1 MASKVYQ
8 EPDTWPNMS
17 QVLLDAVPSS
27 VLLIGR
33 DLRILLANRNFLEK
47 SRRSEEDTLNRPLHE
62 VLPPSILD
70 NLDLTHR
77 IQHVLRWNEPTAG
90 ERMTYRPHGGL
101 VRTYYYRIVPFAR
114 RQPADSALLLMDDV
128 TEQARLSQDI
138 RRMERHL
145 AVVVESIS
153 DILLSTDPE
162 GRILS
167 WNRSA
172 ETASGYRSSEVAQRL
187 FHELL
192 LSEHRADLKQVLSQL
207 NHGTPSLNA
216 QWNLV
221 TKAGAPVLISWTCS
235 PMLGDAGNTIGM
247 VATGRDLT
255 ESRKLERQLLQ
266 AHKLAVLGLMAGGIA
281 HEIRNPLAIVFSAA
295 QFLAAENVETEFRRE
310 CAEKVRTGIQRCSA
324 IIEHLLKSAR
334 PSEQRGYT
342 PLDLTLTLEDTLQL
356 IANQAK
362 IQNVQVTRRFGETPL
377 PVYGDARL
385 LQQVFEN
392 LLLNAL
398 QAMPTGGSLEV
409 AAQMDAKTVAVRI
422 ADTGCGFAPADLG
435 GVFDLFLM
443 KTTGDQGTGLGLP
456 LCYSIIKQHSG
467 SIEVASTKGKG
478 TVFTVRLPVPPPS
491 P

>member
-47 SRRSEEDTLNRPLHE
+47 SRHSEEDTLNRPLHE

-172 ETASGYRSSEVAQRL
+172 ETASGYHSSEVAQRL

-235 PMLGDAGNTIGM
+235 PMLWDGNTIGM
-247 VATGRDLT
+247 WPR
-255 ESRKLERQLLQ
+255 
-266 AHKLAVLGLMAGGIA
+266 
-281 HEIRNPLAIVFSAA
+281 
-295 QFLAAENVETEFRRE
+295 VET
-310 CAEKVRTGIQRCSA
+310 
-324 IIEHLLKSAR
+324 
-334 PSEQRGYT
+334 
-342 PLDLTLTLEDTLQL
+342 
-356 IANQAK
+356 
-362 IQNVQVTRRFGETPL
+362 
-377 PVYGDARL
+377 
-385 LQQVFEN
+385 
-392 LLLNAL
+392 
-398 QAMPTGGSLEV
+398 
-409 AAQMDAKTVAVRI
+409 
-422 ADTGCGFAPADLG
+422 
-435 GVFDLFLM
+435 
-443 KTTGDQGTGLGLP
+443 
-456 LCYSIIKQHSG
+456 
-467 SIEVASTKGKG
+467 
-478 TVFTVRLPVPPPS
+478 
-491 P
+491 